1 MGFNSCLEHKEFR
14 NDYHKM
20 MVTLLATSA
29 WMSDKMKCFLAN
41 EDITLQQFN
50 ILKILQ
56 ENGKPLSILQIRQE
70 LIDKMSDASRI
81 VDRLILKKLV
91 KKQVCST
98 DKRLVDIS
106 LDKEGEDLICRINQK
121 MDQLD
126 ANCEHLNKE
135 ELNLLISLL
144 NKMRGD
150 VKNVLTEKQHI

>member
-56 ENGKPLSILQIRQE
+56 ENEKPLSILQIRQE

-106 LDKEGEDLICRINQK
+106 LDKEGEELICRINQK

-135 ELNLLISLL
+135 ELNQLMNLL

-150 VKNVLTEKQHI
+150 AKVAATETQHA